1 MTRTR
6 GLSLPVGLPAAIF
19 WGSVF
24 ISAAVL
30 SAAVGFVF
38 GQRALEGIR
47 SPVTEA
53 TSTDSTQAFQDPRR
67 IPLLNEDELISR
79 AREGVQAAAA
89 SATPRPTPDPTPT
102 PTPTPTATPTPTPS
116 AIPTQSPE
124 LATVPSPP
132 PNPVPTLAPVA
143 TPAPVTALNTTSGG
157 RVNMQ
162 VLSVQQQGGQLVLG
176 VAMQNSTSDV
186 VRFLYSFM
194 SAVDDRGRAVNVL
207 TQGLPGELPPNS
219 GVFQGTVSI
228 PLSSLR
234 GSRSISLNLSDYP
247 SRQHQLSVSGI
258 PVPN

>member
-38 GQRALEGIR
+38 GQRALQGIR

-53 TSTDSTQAFQDPRR
+53 TSTDPTQTFQDPRR
-67 IPLLNEDELISR
+67 IPLLNEDELIGR
-79 AREGVQAAAA
+79 AQEEMLAAAA
-89 SATPRPTPDPTPT
+89 SATPKPTPEPTPT
-102 PTPTPTATPTPTPS
+102 ATPTATPTPTPS
-116 AIPTQSPE
+116 TIPSQSPE
-124 LATVPSPP
+124 LATIPSPD
-132 PNPVPTLAPVA
+132 PVPTLAPIA
-143 TPAPVTALNTTSGG
+143 TPAPATALNTTSGG

-194 SAVDDRGRAVNVL
+194 SATDDRGRAVNVL

-219 GVFQGTVSI
+219 GVFQGTVSV

-234 GSRSISLNLSDYP
+234 GSRSISLSLSDYP

>member
-1 MTRTR
+1 MARTR

-53 TSTDSTQAFQDPRR
+53 TSTESTQTFQDPRR
-67 IPLLNEDELISR
+67 IPLLNEDDLISR
-79 AREGVQAAAA
+79 SKEEMLAAAA
-89 SATPRPTPDPTPT
+89 SATPRPTPE
-102 PTPTPTATPTPTPS
+102 PTPTATPTVTPTPTPS
-116 AIPTQSPE
+116 TLPSQSPE
-124 LATVPSPP
+124 LAMIPSPDP
-132 PNPVPTLAPVA
+132 DPVPTLAPIT
-143 TPAPVTALNTTSGG
+143 TPAPATAINTTSGG

-194 SAVDDRGRAVNVL
+194 SATDDRGRAINVL

-219 GVFQGTVSI
+219 GVFQGTVSV
-228 PLSSLR
+228 PLSSLQ
-234 GSRSISLNLSDYP
+234 GSRSISLSLSDYP